1 MKQLQLLIAFAF
13 VVLLS
18 FTFDNSE
25 AASPV
30 AISINDNSSYEKIL
44 LKEEYIIQQF
54 TIHNHDTTYRK
65 MEVNLNAVWV
75 EGGGWT
81 TMWLDDQEDF
91 MPDNTISLGKA
102 SSETVMLAIFCDGT
116 CDVEDTG
123 SLMIFGRT
131 DPRFYQADYDDD
143 PSNHTDTCGSDDCVT
158 DTSPASESA
167 NITNSIQLSLTV
179 WEDFSFDLDINKTS
193 LSKKDNVFNWN
204 YTITNTGY
212 YWDSYNFSVEFY
224 SETGASLD
232 SYFNVLQPVAN
243 PITTINSQF
252 SLNLGD
258 NNVYESNIRFNHSLS
273 LLPSDYFFTFYIFST
288 SDPSLSK
295 SVTVNFTTDKD
306 SDEDGIYDFADKCS
320 DTVSGDLVDSD
331 GCSASQRDLDEDGI
345 SDALDKCSDTVS
357 GDLVDSD
364 GCSAS
369 QRDSDEDGISDA
381 LDKCSDTVSGDLV
394 DSEGCSYS
402 QNDLDNDGVTND
414 KDACFSL
421 EGDVVDENG
430 CKLENVEEN
439 DNTTSDLDNVDDSE
453 EVSSL
458 SLMSALVC
466 VSLLSVIRR
475 RFNH

>member
-1 MKQLQLLIAFAF
+1 MKQLRLFIAFAF

-25 AASPV
+25 AMSPV
-30 AISINDNSSYEKIL
+30 AISIDDNSYEKVIF
-44 LKEEYIIQQF
+44 EDDYIFESF
-54 TIHNHDTTYRK
+54 TIQNDDNIYRK
-65 MEVNLNAVWV
+65 MEVNLNAIWLENVNWSF
-75 EGGGWT
+75 
-81 TMWLDDQEDF
+81 MWLDMNGDNIE
-91 MPDNTISLGKA
+91 DNTVTLTVQG
-102 SSETVMLAIFCDGT
+102 EMTVMLAIFCDGNCKAGDST
-116 CDVEDTG
+116 TIQ
-123 SLMIFGRT
+123 IFGKT
-131 DPRFYQADYDDD
+131 DPKFYAADYDD
-143 PSNHTDTCGSDDCVT
+143 PSNHTDTCGSDDCVN

-167 NITNSIQLSLTV
+167 NITNSIQLSLTA
-179 WEDFSFDLDINKTS
+179 WAEYSFDLDINQSS

-204 YTITNTGY
+204 YTITNTGFS
-212 YWDSYNFSVEFY
+212 WDSYNFSFEFY
-224 SETGASLD
+224 NETGASLD

-252 SLNLGD
+252 SLNLGY

-273 LLPSDYFFTFYIFST
+273 LLPSDYFFTLYIFST
-288 SDPSLSK
+288 RDPSLSK

-306 SDEDGIYDFADKCS
+306 SDEDGIYDSSDKCSDTVSGALVDSEGCSDSQRDSDEDGISDALDNCS

-331 GCSASQRDLDEDGI
+331 GCSDSQRDSDEDGI
-345 SDALDKCSDTVS
+345 SDASDKCSDTVS

-364 GCSAS
+364 
-369 QRDSDEDGISDA
+369 
-381 LDKCSDTVSGDLV
+381 
-394 DSEGCSYS
+394 GCSYS

-430 CKLENVEEN
+430 CKLENVEGN

-466 VSLLSVIRR
+466 VSLLSVIHR

>member
-1 MKQLQLLIAFAF
+1 MKHLQLLIAFSF

-18 FTFDNSE
+18 FTFDDSE
-25 AASPV
+25 AVSPV
-30 AISINDNSSYEKIL
+30 RISIDDNSSYEKIL

-54 TIHNHDTTYRK
+54 TIQNDDYKYRT
-65 MEVNLNAVWV
+65 MEVNLNADWI
-75 EGGGWT
+75 GGSGWT
-81 TMWLDDQEDF
+81 TMWLDNQQDII
-91 MPDNTISLGKA
+91 PDNTISLGA
-102 SSETVMLAIFCDGT
+102 ESNAMVMLAIFCDGT
-116 CDVEDTG
+116 CDVGDKDTLAIYG
-123 SLMIFGRT
+123 FT

-158 DTSPASESA
+158 DTSPASES
-167 NITNSIQLSLTV
+167 TNATYPIHLPLTV
-179 WEDFSFDLDINKTS
+179 WADFSFDLDVNKSS

-212 YWDSYNFSVEFY
+212 YLDSYNFSVEFY
-224 SETGASLD
+224 NETGASLD

-252 SLNLGD
+252 SLILGN

-273 LLPSDYFFTFYIFST
+273 LLPSDYFFAFKIYST
-288 SDPSLSK
+288 GDPSLSK
-295 SVTVNFTTDKD
+295 NVTVKFTTDKD
-306 SDEDGIYDFADKCS
+306 SDEDGIYDSSDKCSDTLSGDLVDSDGCSDSQRDSDEDGISDASDKCS

-331 GCSASQRDLDEDGI
+331 GCSDSQRDSDEDGI
-345 SDALDKCSDTVS
+345 SDASDKCSDTVS

-364 GCSAS
+364 
-369 QRDSDEDGISDA
+369 
-381 LDKCSDTVSGDLV
+381 
-394 DSEGCSYS
+394 GCSYS

-414 KDACFSL
+414 KDVCFSL

-430 CKLENVEEN
+430 CKLENVEGN
-439 DNTTSDLDNVDDSE
+439 DNMTSDLDNVDDSE

-466 VSLLSVIRR
+466 VSLLSVILR